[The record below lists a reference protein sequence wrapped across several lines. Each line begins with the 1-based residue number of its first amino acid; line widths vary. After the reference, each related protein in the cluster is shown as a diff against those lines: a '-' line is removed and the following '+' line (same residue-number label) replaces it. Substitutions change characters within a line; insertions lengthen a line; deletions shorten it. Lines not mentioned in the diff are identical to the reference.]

1 MTVTTGNGR
10 SMDDGDARGRTATS
24 GNAEATVSETQQHV
38 GAVGT
43 AGPDHAGREVDP
55 AWSEAVRAAAT
66 RPMLEPPSTRWKAG
80 VAVLTLVVLAG
91 FAAWGYQLKNGL
103 GSAGYNDQAFWA
115 VYLVDVITFI
125 GVSYGGAVISAILR
139 LTGQSWRAPLTRLAE
154 GMALV
159 TVLIGGA
166 FIFPH
171 LGRPERFLNIVA
183 YPNMSSPLVWDFLA
197 IATYTVATAIFFY
210 LPLIPDL
217 AIVQRTLGS
226 AEGGARRAAYR
237 FLSFGWL
244 GNARQRRLL
253 HGALTIVALLIV
265 PLAVSVHSVLSW
277 AFAVTSRPGWM
288 ETVFPPYFVVAALY
302 SGTAL
307 VIVTAA
313 AFRRGYR
320 LQRFITRR
328 HFARLGYLMAALG
341 LVYAY
346 LTFADLLSEGYTGI
360 TSGWIRQTVTG
371 AYAPAFWFYV
381 VVGELLPIVLVA
393 VRRTRTVGGMTVAG
407 IGVVVAM
414 WVKRIVIVLP
424 PVTQPLVA
432 GSWGSYHFTWVSIT
446 ITLAG
451 VAAIPLLL
459 MLLFRYVPV
468 LSIDEMEEAGSIGSF
483 EQVSAET
490 KKAVA
495 EGRVGTGAREPV
507 GALAAT
513 EVRADV
519 RRRPRWAL
527 RRPRGATLA
536 LVVAAV
542 ALGVATVVGVGIGA
556 KPAGAATLTQ
566 PASTQSQVTP
576 VTTPAAAPAAETAAA
591 PVTLA
596 VAPVTAGKATLAL
609 RATVGTPAAPGAG
622 VAVTFSV
629 VSHEFAGSGLMQ
641 VGKATTDAAGV
652 AHVDYVPTWTGKEQF
667 VAHVVGPGGSVAA
680 SATTTYTVAV
690 DPPGLPKSIYEY
702 QRPLSTT
709 GHWVVVTLL
718 AIVAVVWVLLLGSL
732 ALVVVRMPRLG
743 RR

>member
-1 MTVTTGNGR
+1 MTETTGNGGP
-10 SMDDGDARGRTATS
+10 MDDGNASGRTGTNGNASGRTGTN
-24 GNAEATVSETQQHV
+24 GNAEATVSETQQTVEATTTVPGHES
-38 GAVGT
+38 
-43 AGPDHAGREVDP
+43 HRVDP
-55 AWSEAVRAAAT
+55 EWSNAVRTAAM
-66 RPMLEPPSTRWKAG
+66 RPMLERPSAVWKAG
-80 VAVLTLVVLAG
+80 VAVLSLVVLAG

-197 IATYTVATAIFFY
+197 IATYTVATMIFFY

-217 AIVQRTLGS
+217 AVVQRTLGS
-226 AEGGARRAAYR
+226 AEGGVRRAAYR

-244 GNARQRRLL
+244 GTARQRRLL
-253 HGALTIVALLIV
+253 HGALGIVALLIV

-277 AFAVTSRPGWM
+277 AFAVTSRPGWS

-313 AFRRGYR
+313 AFRKGYR
-320 LQRFITRR
+320 LQRFVTQR
-328 HFARLGYLMAALG
+328 HFVRLGYLMAALG

-346 LTFADLLSEGYTGI
+346 LTFADLLTDGYTGI
-360 TSGWIRQTVTG
+360 TSGWVRQTVTG

-381 VVGELLPIVLVA
+381 VAGEILPIVLVA
-393 VRRTRTVGGMTVAG
+393 MKRTRTVGGMTVASV
-407 IGVVVAM
+407 GVVISL
-414 WVKRIVIVLP
+414 WVKRLVIVLP
-424 PVTQPLVA
+424 PVTEPLVA
-432 GSWGSYHFTWVSIT
+432 GRWGSYHFTWVSIT

-459 MLLFRYVPV
+459 MLLFRFVPV
-468 LSIDEMEEAGSIGSF
+468 LSIDEMEEAGPIGSF
-483 EQVSAET
+483 EQISTET
-490 KKAVA
+490 EKAVA
-495 EGRVGTGAREPV
+495 EGTIGTGVREPV
-507 GALAAT
+507 GALAA
-513 EVRADV
+513 VDV
-519 RRRPRWAL
+519 PAGARRFQRWLL

-536 LVVAAV
+536 LVVTGV
-542 ALGVATVVGVGIGA
+542 ALGAATVVGVAVGA

-566 PASTQSQVTP
+566 SASTQAQVTP
-576 VTTPAAAPAAETAAA
+576 AATPVA
-591 PVTLA
+591 LA
-596 VAPVTAGKATLAL
+596 VAPATAGKATLSL

-622 VAVTFSV
+622 ATVTFAV

-641 VGKATTDAAGV
+641 VGTATTDAAGV
-652 AHVDYVPTWTGKEQF
+652 AQIDYVPTWTGNEQF
-667 VAHVVGPGGSVAA
+667 VARVAGPGGSVVA
-680 SATTTYTVAV
+680 SATTTYTVTV

-702 QRPLSTT
+702 QRPLTTT

-718 AIVAVVWVLLLGSL
+718 TIVAIIWVLLLGSL
-732 ALVVVRMPRLG
+732 TLVVVRMPRLG
-743 RR
+743 RK